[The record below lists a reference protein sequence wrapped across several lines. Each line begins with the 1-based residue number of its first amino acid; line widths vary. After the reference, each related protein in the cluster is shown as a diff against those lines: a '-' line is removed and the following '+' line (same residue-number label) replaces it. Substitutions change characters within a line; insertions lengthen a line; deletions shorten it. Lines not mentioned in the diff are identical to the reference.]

1 MESLMSIFK
10 VTVNDRLYTVEVG
23 DLSTSPVEVL
33 VDGEPVQVELDD
45 ADSGNRRQ
53 GPRRATR
60 RTAGITAKATET
72 AITAPMPGRIV
83 RVSVQEGEIAGA
95 GVEVCVLETMKME
108 QSIRSS
114 IAGVIKEVKVEA
126 GDSVAAGDVLVELE

>member
-1 MESLMSIFK
+1 
-10 VTVNDRLYTVEVG
+10 
-23 DLSTSPVEVL
+23 
-33 VDGEPVQVELDD
+33 
-45 ADSGNRRQ
+45 
-53 GPRRATR
+53 
-60 RTAGITAKATET
+60 
-72 AITAPMPGRIV
+72 
-83 RVSVQEGEIAGA
+83 VSVQEGEIAGA